1 MKEKKESRAK
11 GSHTKEPLSKE
22 SHPQESTK
30 EAQALHQ
37 HQQGTGQ
44 AHGFAEKESHAP
56 GVGEIESHAHS
67 CPAGGLGS
75 SRFLLGLLV
84 VLSLSFGIAMVKKYK
99 DLEAKVAAG
108 GVTASSE
115 KVGPA
120 EPMNLKGTEL
130 GKTLEQLGQKLAS
143 LKTGVEELEPL
154 LKELDKHGIKVK
166 VNTKH
171 TSP

>member
-1 MKEKKESRAK
+1 MKEKKESRSK
-11 GSHTKEPLSKE
+11 GPHTKEPLSKE

-30 EAQALHQ
+30 EAQVLH
-37 HQQGTGQ
+37 GTGQ

-75 SRFLLGLLV
+75 AKFLLGLLV

>member
-1 MKEKKESRAK
+1 MKEKKELRAK

-22 SHPQESTK
+22 SHSQESTK
-30 EAQALHQ
+30 EVQAL
-37 HQQGTGQ
+37 QQSTGQ
-44 AHGFAEKESHAP
+44 AHNVAEKESHAH

-84 VLSLSFGIAMVKKYK
+84 VLSLSFSVAMIKKYR

-115 KVGPA
+115 KAGQASPT
-120 EPMNLKGTEL
+120 NLKGTEL

-143 LKTGVEELEPL
+143 LKTGVDELEPL
-154 LKELDKHGIKVK
+154 LKELDKHGIKV
-166 VNTKH
+166 TRPMGSAH
-171 TSP
+171 

>member
-30 EAQALHQ
+30 EAQAL
-37 HQQGTGQ
+37 QQSTGH
-44 AHGFAEKESHAP
+44 APNLAEKESHSH

-84 VLSLSFGIAMVKKYK
+84 VLSLSFSIAMIKKYR

-115 KVGPA
+115 KVGQA
-120 EPMNLKGTEL
+120 TSISLKGTEL

-143 LKTGVEELEPL
+143 LKAGVEELEPL